1 MKEDFSLF
9 HSEKSLIIYR
19 EENKV
24 NLFKIFKMDFMNTAK
39 NPTLFLCNTVFPLII
54 ILIMGF
60 ITKGGYGTKV
70 TSYDYYGVTM
80 TIFFVFNIALTE
92 SNTFMEKK
100 IKPGNVRLIYSP
112 THTSNIFLSK
122 ILACSAFAAICYTIL
137 MVAEDKIFN
146 IKLGGENFIYV
157 LIVILIF
164 TFFMCCFG
172 AFMCCIFKSEEATN
186 KIVSPVLTVLGIF
199 GGVFF
204 PIDSLGSTV
213 QKLSYISPLKWINDC
228 ILKIIYDKDFS
239 MFLPTVIALLLGS
252 AVLTLLCKVIFK
264 PEAYI

>member
-1 MKEDFSLF
+1 VNDDFSSF
-9 HSEKSLIIYR
+9 HYEKSLIIYR

-24 NLFKIFKMDFMNTAK
+24 NLFKMFKMDFMNTAK

-60 ITKGGYGTKV
+60 ITKGSYGTKV

-80 TIFFVFNIALTE
+80 TIFFVFNIATTE
-92 SNTFMEKK
+92 ANTFMEKK

-112 THTSNIFLSK
+112 TYTSNIFLSK
-122 ILACSAFAAICYTIL
+122 ILACSVFGGICYTIL
-137 MVAEDKIFN
+137 MIVEDKVFN
-146 IKLGGENFIYV
+146 IKLGGENFIY
-157 LIVILIF
+157 ILILMLF
-164 TFFMCCFG
+164 FIFFMCCFG

-186 KIVSPVLTVLGIF
+186 KIVAPVLTVFGIF
-199 GGVFF
+199 GGMFF

-228 ILKIIYDKDFS
+228 MLKIIYDKDFS
-239 MFLPTVIALLLGS
+239 MFAPTMAIL
-252 AVLTLLCKVIFK
+252 AVGAIILMLLCKAIFK